1 MKKILFT
8 ILSLMSLGMSLSA
21 LAGININTASQA
33 ELESLNGI
41 GPAKA
46 KAIIDYRKKNGAFK
60 TVNDLENVNGIGQ
73 ATLKNIRKDVSI
85 KGKTNIAKNTGKK
98 TKLSNDLKAKELK
111 TTPIK
116 PSQTNSNQSTISSG
130 KTANIKVVK

>member
-8 ILSLMSLGMSLSA
+8 TLALISLSFSA
-21 LAGININTASQA
+21 IAGVNINTASQA

-60 TVNDLENVNGIGQ
+60 TVNDLEKVNGIGQ
-73 ATLKNIRKDVSI
+73 ATLKNIRKEVSI
-85 KGKTNIAKNTGKK
+85 KGKTTVGKNTGTK
-98 TKLSNDLKAKELK
+98 TKLSNDLKAKELN

-116 PSQTNSNQSTISSG
+116 TSQTNGNQSAISIG